1 MPKFTRG
8 LSIDGGGIR
17 GIIPGQVLVA
27 LEDKLNKAKKGARIA
42 DYFDLIAGTSTGGIL
57 ACVYLC
63 PARRGST
70 KPAFS
75 AEQAVEL
82 YLERGDEIFDV
93 PLLHR
98 IRSAGGI
105 RDEKYPADGL
115 EDALKDYLKDLKLSE
130 LLKPCLVTSYD
141 IRRRRCHF
149 FRQHKAAA
157 QESYNFLLRD
167 VARATSAAPT
177 YFEVPR
183 VKSQTDIPYPLVDG
197 GVFANNPALCAYAEA
212 RANLP
217 GKPQAAEMVV
227 LSIGTGN
234 VETPYYYRQAKD
246 WGLIEWA
253 KPLLDILMSAV
264 TETVDYQMH
273 QIFKTVNA
281 PKSQPRYL
289 RRVVCTS
296 LPATPYLVVG

>member
-1 MPKFTRG
+1 MDILVKEFTMPKFTRV

-98 IRSAGGI
+98 IRSAGSI

-157 QESYNFLLRD
+157 KESYNFLLRD

-183 VKSQTDIPYPLVDG
+183 VKSQTDIPYPCGRWRGFRQQSSAMRLCGGAREFARQTAGGGDG
-197 GVFANNPALCAYAEA
+197 G
-212 RANLP
+212 
-217 GKPQAAEMVV
+217 
-227 LSIGTGN
+227 S
-234 VETPYYYRQAKD
+234 
-246 WGLIEWA
+246 
-253 KPLLDILMSAV
+253 
-264 TETVDYQMH
+264 
-273 QIFKTVNA
+273 VN
-281 PKSQPRYL
+281 RD
-289 RRVVCTS
+289 
-296 LPATPYLVVG
+296 G